1 MCDVEE
7 RRVFSRHVVMP
18 RPTHNVFF
26 LQKPYAIFIFFILC
40 FLNRFGSFLALR
52 VYHLG
57 CAALYSGR
65 YLPTIQRKL
74 PRISS
79 EDIHVDW
86 QTALFPKIEPPY
98 SPAGQKKFSIS
109 DWRWKRQF
117 CYTAGWNQ
125 PDYDAFS
132 HRLLDLLCRILT
144 ASKLYGSFL

>member
-26 LQKPYAIFIFFILC
+26 LQKPYAIFIFFISC
-40 FLNRFGSFLALR
+40 CLNRFGSFLALR

-74 PRISS
+74 PRVSS
-79 EDIHVDW
+79 EDIHVDS
-86 QTALFPKIEPPY
+86 QTALFPKIELPY
-98 SPAGQKKFSIS
+98 SPAGQKNSLFLTEDESVNFAIELVEI
-109 DWRWKRQF
+109 
-117 CYTAGWNQ
+117 NQ
-125 PDYDAFS
+125 S
-132 HRLLDLLCRILT
+132 QT
-144 ASKLYGSFL
+144 T